1 MKKWEIAKGKGMV
14 EHISDWIERLLA
26 LLFVPATLYGGCGAL
41 MRRRKDSRTLRQRI
55 SEVGGGALTAHM
67 LTQIIQDM
75 TPEAW
80 HAVCFF
86 LAGWGGL
93 ELVGR
98 LYEAIADGVAERL
111 RRRISQWPNDT

>member
-1 MKKWEIAKGKGMV
+1 MDPFV
-14 EHISDWIERLLA
+14 EWLERTLA

-41 MRRRKDSRTLRQRI
+41 MRSRRDKRPLRQVV
-55 SEVGGGALTAHM
+55 SEVTGGALTAHM
-67 LTQIIQDM
+67 LTPVIVSAI
-75 TPEAW
+75 PAEW

-98 LYEAIADGVAERL
+98 LYEAVAHGVEERL
-111 RRRISQWPNDT
+111 RHKIAGRVND